1 LAEQDNIKEIDND
14 NHNKQMTIDATDCI
28 AGRMCSQISK
38 LLLKGYRVRVVNAEK
53 TMISGNKYMI
63 IDSYMKFLTISSA
76 TNPIHGPFHPR
87 RPDRILT
94 RMIRGMLPKRK
105 PSGISALKRLRVYVS
120 VPPELRES
128 KNEKF
133 ESSKIRRPH
142 SYYSTLG
149 EIAKQIGWNGMDSYE

>member
-1 LAEQDNIKEIDND
+1 MEIDKD
-14 NHNKQMTIDATDCI
+14 SHNKQMTIDATDCI

-38 LLLKGYRVRVVNAEK
+38 LLLKGYRVRVINAEK
-53 TMISGNKYMI
+53 SMISGNRYMI
-63 IDSYMKFLTISSA
+63 IDSYKKFLTISSA
-76 TNPIHGPFHPR
+76 TNPIHGPLHPR

-128 KNEKF
+128 KAEKF
-133 ESSKIRRPH
+133 ESSLIRRPH